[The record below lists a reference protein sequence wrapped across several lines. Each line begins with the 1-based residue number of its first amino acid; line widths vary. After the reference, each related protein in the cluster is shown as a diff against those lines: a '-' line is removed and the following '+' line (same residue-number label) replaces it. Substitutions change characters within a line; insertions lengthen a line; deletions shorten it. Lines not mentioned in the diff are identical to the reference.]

1 MAALAA
7 LATATLLACTAFL
20 RAALLALTA
29 FFIAFTLFVFTAL
42 RTTVLLALT
51 ALTTAALF
59 VLTTFAT
66 LLFAG
71 FEEKKLVRG
80 PKKDAELFKAVA
92 FALISTIGPR
102 FLLRPRM
109 YGCVH
114 P

>member
-1 MAALAA
+1 
-7 LATATLLACTAFL
+7 
-20 RAALLALTA
+20 
-29 FFIAFTLFVFTAL
+29 
-42 RTTVLLALT
+42 
-51 ALTTAALF
+51 
-59 VLTTFAT
+59 